1 MEPEHEQHGLL
12 KSATFRQ
19 VTQRH
24 TPQLPSTEDILTKV
38 FGTKNAPT
46 QRVSESLDY
55 EPVQNKIFYKRMK
68 AAKEKKHLFGYEAV
82 HDSASRRCCCSCCCP
97 CPGCLLGLPHAY
109 RAARS
114 RSSSM
119 NASSSAHAARG
130 RPPPPQH
137 LHPSKHPPHPP
148 HRRRRHFLLP
158 CPAPPS
164 YTGHTFAKFLIT
176 ITSGLLT
183 GVFAVALSQL
193 VHHSFEWKNEYVQ
206 SILDEPGEGRIWIAF
221 LWHCAYSCLLVS
233 FAVAL
238 VSGRHT
244 ACRAGR
250 AAAAARNAAAPPGR
264 ASRASRLDT
273 RAMPH
278 QHHNHWA

>member
-68 AAKEKKHLFGYEAV
+68 AAKEKKHLFGY
-82 HDSASRRCCCSCCCP
+82 
-97 CPGCLLGLPHAY
+97 
-109 RAARS
+109 
-114 RSSSM
+114 
-119 NASSSAHAARG
+119 
-130 RPPPPQH
+130 
-137 LHPSKHPPHPP
+137 
-148 HRRRRHFLLP
+148 
-158 CPAPPS
+158 
-164 YTGHTFAKFLIT
+164 TGHTFAKFLIT

-238 VSGRHT
+238 VQYWAPQSAGAGVTLVMAYLNGNHVPNLLRLRTLVAKFVGTVFSVAAGLPMGPEGPMVHMGACVASVITYAQCTCLRTGRWLSCFGRRRLKSHEQQMLEKMKVLDDIVSDSGE
-244 ACRAGR
+244 GQ
-250 AAAAARNAAAPPGR
+250 G
-264 ASRASRLDT
+264 
-273 RAMPH
+273 
-278 QHHNHWA
+278 